1 MRIRTTIL
9 VLVLLAAACEKGS
22 EAGSPKHFTVGLF
35 HVGVGHV
42 PGSVPALVD
51 ALESLGYLT
60 TAQSEKFD
68 ADLKSLPRSL
78 NERGKRVTLEWRNC
92 LDEAQADQVAK
103 EFVRQKVDLIVALE
117 SQTIRAAHAATSTIP
132 IVFLHALDPVA
143 EGLVKSLSHPGTN
156 MTGLIGFRNLA
167 GKQLEMFKNLVPSLH
182 RVLAITDPQDPGS
195 PALTDQIKSSA
206 ATLHVSVVYR
216 PASTEAEVGSIFDAL
231 KPGEFDGVVIASQD
245 LQTLFSDLM
254 IKLSLDHRL
263 AISVGFLQRVEE
275 GGLFAYAP
283 VFPVVG
289 RSAATYVDKI
299 LQGAS
304 PADLPVEQM
313 TQLEL
318 DVNTKVAQKLG
329 IHLSPRWVDAAAYV
343 IDQITPPSPA

>member
-1 MRIRTTIL
+1 ML
-9 VLVLLAAACEKGS
+9 VLAAACGKGS
-22 EAGSPKHFTVGLF
+22 GTAAQKHFTIGLF

-51 ALESLGYLT
+51 ALEGLGYLT
-60 TAQSEKFD
+60 AAQSEKFD

-78 NERGKRVTLEWRNC
+78 NEDAKRVTLEWRNC
-92 LDEAQADQVAK
+92 VDEAQADQVAK
-103 EFVRQKVDLIVALE
+103 AFVQQKVDLIVALE
-117 SQTIRAAHAATSTIP
+117 SQTIRAAHAATTTIP
-132 IVFLHALDPVA
+132 IVFLHSLDPVA

-182 RVLAITDPQDPGS
+182 RVLAITDPVDPGS
-195 PALTDQIKSSA
+195 PALTDQIKATA
-206 ATLHVSVVYR
+206 ATLHVEVLYR
-216 PASTEAEVGSIFDAL
+216 PASTEAAVRSIFGSLNPA
-231 KPGEFDGVVIASQD
+231 EVDGVVIASQD

-254 IKLSLDHRL
+254 IKLSLDHHL
-263 AISVGFLQRVEE
+263 PISVGFRQRVEE

-289 RSAATYVDKI
+289 KSAATYVDKI
-299 LQGAS
+299 LRGAS
-304 PADLPVEQM
+304 PADLPVETM

-318 DVNTKVAQKLG
+318 DVNTKVAQELG
-329 IHLSPRWVDAAAYV
+329 IHLSPRWVDAADYV